1 MENEK
6 TYDTQKK
13 DILIFDWRIGRVLE
27 FLEDNE
33 FTHKP
38 HRAYKYGCTNWVFV
52 NLADMTYTRGVGG
65 IQTGKPLKNHAI
77 TFGEFKYILDVYN
90 EYGEGEILD
99 NIVKDVYKKY
109 EGKEIFTFHSERFD
123 MEKEEVCLE
132 PNPRKKYINMHRDL
146 IKDEY

>member
-52 NLADMTYTRGVGG
+52 NLGNMTYTRGVGG

-77 TFGEFKYILDVYN
+77 RFGEFKYILDVYN
-90 EYGEGEILD
+90 E
-99 NIVKDVYKKY
+99 
-109 EGKEIFTFHSERFD
+109 
-123 MEKEEVCLE
+123 
-132 PNPRKKYINMHRDL
+132 
-146 IKDEY
+146 

>member
-52 NLADMTYTRGVGG
+52 NLGNMTYTRGVGG

-77 TFGEFKYILDVYN
+77 TFGEFKYILDV
-90 EYGEGEILD
+90 
-99 NIVKDVYKKY
+99 
-109 EGKEIFTFHSERFD
+109 FHSERFD
-123 MEKEEVCLE
+123 LEKEEVCLE